1 MKNVNEELDYY
12 INMPYT
18 IELIPD
24 VESGGFVA
32 KIVELEGCI
41 TFGDTREEA
50 LQMLEDAKREW
61 IETAL
66 EEGFEIPLLKTAK
79 RKIRPHLL

>member
-1 MKNVNEELDYY
+1 MIPLEVFYFIFFSNWKLGLDYY

-18 IELIPD
+18 IEIIPD

-50 LQMLEDAKREW
+50 LQMLEDAKR
-61 IETAL
+61 
-66 EEGFEIPLLKTAK
+66 G
-79 RKIRPHLL
+79 